1 LRTGME
7 RGRGGLSACVGP
19 GGMMGLPEMKAAHQE
34 DLGDLQRCEQKE
46 DERTGG
52 GVREVSDQEAASRV
66 EAQRSLCIKHVLQD
80 IARRGESDVLRD
92 GGEQSAGLVRELVP
106 EVQKKLAEKAE
117 GGAWGHEEG
126 RGHLG
131 LDGMQEA
138 ELAVYLRGA
147 LQERRLV
154 HAWLKPRLDK
164 AIQKLEQQEQLQQFT
179 QAIRYAK

>member
-1 LRTGME
+1 
-7 RGRGGLSACVGP
+7 
-19 GGMMGLPEMKAAHQE
+19 MMGLPEMKAAHQE
-34 DLGDLQRCEQKE
+34 DLGDAQSCEQKE

-106 EVQKKLAEKAE
+106 EVRKKLTEKAE